1 MIWQFLENEE
11 LTRVLLGEATE
22 RGTYSAISSF
32 LSAGTA
38 SCIHNRIFAV
48 GGRLPFA
55 GLQRCAGQRKLAV
68 GRSTRW

>member
-38 SCIHNRIFAV
+38 VVAR
-48 GGRLPFA
+48 R
-55 GLQRCAGQRKLAV
+55 GLKEAWSKGASR
-68 GRSTRW
+68 